1 MAAGGKRSPAVVT
14 SGGKEGELVM
24 ASVKYDIEVQVS
36 RVSVSRLLSEYWNPD
51 PVREACKLCPDYG
64 KVWSCPPGVPEA
76 DALFEEIPGRISNWS
91 ESKISGGDRERLSA
105 LRRKHSRSE
114 MRPMRG

>member
-1 MAAGGKRSPAVVT
+1 
-14 SGGKEGELVM
+14 M

-76 DALFEEIPGRISNWS
+76 DDYLKPF
-91 ESKISGGDRERLSA
+91 REGFLIAVLTWMRNHGITIHAPILP
-105 LRRKHSRSE
+105 RSS
-114 MRPMRG
+114 

>member
-1 MAAGGKRSPAVVT
+1 MHILYIRQTGQIWHKKCTEDTGLPGEEIPPAVVT

-51 PVREACKLCPDYG
+51 PVREACKLCP
-64 KVWSCPPGVPEA
+64 E
-76 DALFEEIPGRISNWS
+76 
-91 ESKISGGDRERLSA
+91 
-105 LRRKHSRSE
+105 
-114 MRPMRG
+114 

>member
-1 MAAGGKRSPAVVT
+1 MQRRGWLPGEEIPPAVVT

-24 ASVKYDIEVQVS
+24 ASVEYDIEVQVS
-36 RVSVSRLLSEYWNPD
+36 RAAVSRLYVGIRSPD

-76 DALFEEIPGRISNWS
+76 DALFEAIS
-91 ESKISGGDRERLSA
+91 
-105 LRRKHSRSE
+105 RKDF
-114 MRPMRG
+114 